1 MFCKLLLCSKDPV
14 DVQLNSEDLNGLKIV
29 PPTAQY

>member
-14 DVQLNSEDLNGLKIV
+14 DVQLNTEHLSGLEIV